1 MRASRGSATSATAT
15 SAAATSATATSATA
29 TATATSAHCASSA
42 CARRRAGDLVGLQQI
57 HQTRR
62 PRRSSPFFALAAG
75 HGLDPRGPK
84 LSVRWPQQH
93 ACLPRQEAFSCRD
106 RTVVDALLRY
116 GRQRRA
122 ALAAARVPSRVGL
135 YPCCASGANP
145 ACHPPRR
152 AERSP
157 GGTVRLGS
165 FRPCCGPQTYE
176 HFRRLAKQR
185 RDRGGRARA
194 LAEHDARSR
203 S

>member
-1 MRASRGSATSATAT
+1 MRASRGSTTSTTAT
-15 SAAATSATATSATA
+15 SAAATSATGTSATA
-29 TATATSAHCASSA
+29 TATATSAHYASSA
-42 CARRRAGDLVGLQQI
+42 CAQRRAGDLVGLRI
-57 HQTRR
+57 HEARR
-62 PRRSSPFFALAAG
+62 PRRPSPFFSLAAG

-122 ALAAARVPSRVGL
+122 ALGAARVPSRVGL

-145 ACHPPRR
+145 ACYPPRR
-152 AERSP
+152 AACSP

-165 FRPCCGPQTYE
+165 FRPFSGPQTYG
-176 HFRRLAKQR
+176 HFRRLAKQL